1 MRESF
6 REGQVCF
13 RIGGRLRLSVVG
25 GASRNQGG
33 SLGMGRGSQRGSAD
47 LPPVPSGKLLSNK
60 DKLRGL
66 CFMGLVTKV

>member
-1 MRESF
+1 M
-6 REGQVCF
+6 
-13 RIGGRLRLSVVG
+13 G
-25 GASRNQGG
+25 GASRNQGR

-66 CFMGLVTKV
+66 CLMGLVTKL